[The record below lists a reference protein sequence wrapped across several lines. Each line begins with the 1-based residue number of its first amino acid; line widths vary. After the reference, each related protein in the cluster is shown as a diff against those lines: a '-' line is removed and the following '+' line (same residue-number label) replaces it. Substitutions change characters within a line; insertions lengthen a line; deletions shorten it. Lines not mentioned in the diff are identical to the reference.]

1 MRERLDRA
9 AEGGREGCVRLWGS
23 GCGRGAEDESAGEE
37 SSGVS
42 GSEVRFR

>member
-1 MRERLDRA
+1 VA
-9 AEGGREGCVRLWGS
+9 AGE
-23 GCGRGAEDESAGEE
+23 GRGAEDESAGEE